1 MRGVPDLDSGT
12 VDTAAP
18 AGGAA
23 LRSDDALVGR
33 LLDGRY
39 RLQTLIARG
48 GMATV
53 YRATDLRLDRVV
65 AVKVPHTAFAEH
77 PEFVERFTRE
87 ARAAAALHSPDV
99 VAVHDQGRDPATG
112 LPYLV
117 MEHVDGHTLRDVLR
131 SRGALPPAEALRVLE
146 PVLRALAAAHAAGT
160 VHRDVKPE
168 NVLVADDGDGGV
180 RVKVADFGL
189 ARAVTSVSVTRTLI
203 GTVAYLAPE
212 QVENGTADPRSDV
225 YSAGI
230 VLFELLTGTPPYC
243 SDSVMTVMYRH
254 VHDDVPPPSSA
265 VPGIPAAVD
274 DLVRRATRRD
284 PAARPLDAGAFLAE
298 VRAVLADLPADLP
311 PGRTTVLATGS
322 GLQHTLLV
330 DPADPALRR
339 PARPARLQRSRRRL
353 IWTLVVS
360 VLAAGALAGGWY
372 LGSGRYAGVPDV
384 VRADPAVATT
394 TLRNAGFR
402 VQIDSTG
409 QFSEDIPAGTVAVE
423 RPGAG
428 TRTTKGSLVTLVLSR
443 GPDRRAVPD
452 VAGKDVAAATAA
464 LRAVGLSVGT
474 TAQQF
479 SDQPPGV
486 VVGTDPAAGTRL
498 RPDAAVTL
506 LVSKGQEM
514 LAVPSVVKLPQDQAV
529 KALGDAGFTA
539 DVQLVF
545 SDAAKGTVVAQN
557 PAQGKAP
564 RGSAVTLQVSKGPDL
579 VTVPDVRSMPKAQA
593 EAALTAAGLAVRW
606 FDIPGGPGRVLST
619 QPGAGAQAKRGST
632 VTGYV
637 F

>member
-1 MRGVPDLDSGT
+1 MSVVPDLDSGT

-39 RLQTLIARG
+39 RLQALIARG

-53 YRATDLRLDRVV
+53 YRATDTRLDRVV
-65 AVKVPHTAFAEH
+65 AVKVPHTTFAEH

-99 VAVHDQGRDPATG
+99 VAVHDQGRDGATG

-117 MEHVDGHTLRDVLR
+117 MEHVAGQTLRDLLC
-131 SRGALPPAEALRVLE
+131 SRGALPPAEAVRVLE

-212 QVENGTADPRSDV
+212 QVESGVADPRSDV
-225 YSAGI
+225 YATGI
-230 VLFELLTGTPPYC
+230 VLFELLTGAPPYS
-243 SDSVMTVMYRH
+243 SDSLMTVMYRH
-254 VHDDVPPPSSA
+254 VHEDVPAPSSIT
-265 VPGIPAAVD
+265 PGIPAAVD
-274 DLVRRATRRD
+274 DLVLRATRRD
-284 PAARPLDAGAFLAE
+284 PAARPVDAGAFLAE
-298 VRAVLADLPADLP
+298 VRAVLADLPPDR
-311 PGRTTVLATGS
+311 PGRATTVLAAGS
-322 GLQHTLLV
+322 GPQHTLVV
-330 DPADPALRR
+330 DPTLRR
-339 PARPARLQRSRRRL
+339 PARPASTGRSRRRL
-353 IWTLVVS
+353 IWTLVVA

-384 VRADPAVATT
+384 LRADPAAATT

-402 VQIDSTG
+402 VQIDG
-409 QFSEDIPAGTVAVE
+409 AGLFSEDIPTGQVVAE

-428 TRTTKGSLVTLVLSR
+428 TRTTKGTVVTLVLSK
-443 GPDRRAVPD
+443 GPDRRAVPE
-452 VAGKDVAAATAA
+452 VAGKDVAGATAA
-464 LRAVGLSVGT
+464 LRAVGLQVGSPR
-474 TAQQF
+474 QQF
-479 SDQPPGV
+479 SDKPSGT
-486 VVGTDPAAGTRL
+486 VVGTDPPAGTRL
-498 RPDAAVTL
+498 RPDTAVTL
-506 LVSKGQEM
+506 LVSKGLEM

-529 KALGDAGFTA
+529 KALADGGFTA

-545 SDAAKGTVVAQN
+545 SDATKGTVVAQD
-557 PAQGKAP
+557 PAQGTAP
-564 RGSAVTLQVSKGPDL
+564 RGAAVKLQVSKGPDL
-579 VTVPDVRSMPKAQA
+579 VTVPDVRAMPKAQA
-593 EAALTAAGLAVRW
+593 EATLTAAGLAVRW

-619 QPGAGAQAKRGST
+619 QPGAGTQARRGST